1 MKRLLLLFALAPLG
15 CSTDPAPSPDP
26 VATPSQQA
34 DPAAPSPTTVPV
46 AGALTRVE
54 PNLVCMINNQFMGT
68 PQIAVDVEGTT
79 YYGCCEMCKTK
90 LANDPSSRSAI
101 DPVSGSTVDKAH
113 AVIGKTET
121 GAVVY
126 FESEQNLAAYVKP
139 AS

>member
-1 MKRLLLLFALAPLG
+1 MKRLFLLFALAPLG

-26 VATPSQQA
+26 TPSQQA
-34 DPAAPSPTTVPV
+34 APEAPSPANSPV
-46 AGALTRVE
+46 EGALTRVD
-54 PNLVCMINNQFMGT
+54 PKLVCMINNQFMGT

-90 LANDPSSRSAI
+90 LANDPGSRSAI
-101 DPVSGSTVDKAH
+101 DPVSGAVVDKAH

-126 FESEQNLAAYVKP
+126 FENEQNLAAYVKP

>member
-1 MKRLLLLFALAPLG
+1 MKRLLLLIALAPLG
-15 CSTDPAPSPDP
+15 CSTDPKPSPDP
-26 VATPSQQA
+26 APSQQA
-34 DPAAPSPTTVPV
+34 GPEAPSPVDSPA
-46 AGALTRVE
+46 AGALTRVD

-101 DPVSGSTVDKAH
+101 DPVSGATVDKAH

-126 FESEQNLAAYVKP
+126 FENEQNLAAYVKP